1 MSVSQ
6 WRRRVSAVVAPSL
19 LLISYL
25 KHFQQDGVSSFPS
38 SFDVRARL
46 STTKEGKYG
55 YGDRNLIVS
64 KSVQKSE
71 KCAKTEKLLCEDCNI
86 CI

>member
-46 STTKEGKYG
+46 STTKEGKQLNMDMVIDMSHSQMLG
-55 YGDRNLIVS
+55 KVDSGGGPIFKVVL
-64 KSVQKSE
+64 E
-71 KCAKTEKLLCEDCNI
+71 C
-86 CI
+86 

>member
-55 YGDRNLIVS
+55 YGNRILIVL

-71 KCAKTEKLLCEDCNI
+71 GTAKTEKLLCQDCTI
-86 CI
+86 CV